1 MSEQATCPS
10 VRLMGTWLLNIN
22 SDEES
27 SQVWDQVM

>member
-10 VRLMGTWLLNIN
+10 DELMGTWLLNIN

-27 SQVWDQVM
+27 SQVLNQVM